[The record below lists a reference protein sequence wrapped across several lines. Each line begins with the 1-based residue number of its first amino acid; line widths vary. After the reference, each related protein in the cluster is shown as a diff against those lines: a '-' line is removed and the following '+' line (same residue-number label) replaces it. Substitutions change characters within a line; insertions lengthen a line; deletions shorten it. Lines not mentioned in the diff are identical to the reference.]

1 MEDVIKHYMWK
12 DADKVLFAPPN
23 GVDIEA
29 RFSGLRYSSC
39 TGLNDKGKRTN
50 IHIEKS
56 AISETLRVWQGDEVI
71 REATTIVFTLYFIG
85 ADRQNAYDRFCK
97 YVSNGK
103 IHYWD
108 TKRKKEAYLVLVDQ
122 IKPKEDTYKGSVPY
136 ILAEFKFQNLW
147 GECETKDITDFL

>member
-1 MEDVIKHYMWK
+1 MADTVKHFMWK
-12 DADKVLFAPPN
+12 DKDKSLCAPPN
-23 GVDIEA
+23 GVDMEF
-29 RFSGLRYSSC
+29 RFNGLKYSSC

-50 IHIEKS
+50 IYMEKS
-56 AISETLRVWQGDEVI
+56 ATSDTLRVWQGDEVI

-85 ADRQNAYDRFCK
+85 ADRQSVYDRFCE

-103 IHYWD
+103 IYYWD

-147 GECETKDITDFL
+147 GECKTKEYTES

>member
-1 MEDVIKHYMWK
+1 MGDTIKHYMWK
-12 DADKVLFAPPN
+12 DDDKSEFGPN
-23 GVDIEA
+23 SGNDIETKYN
-29 RFSGLRYSSC
+29 GLKYSAC

-50 IHIEKS
+50 IYIEKS
-56 AISETLRVWQGDEVI
+56 AISDTLRVWQGTEVV
-71 REATTIVFTLYFIG
+71 REATTIVFTLYFTG
-85 ADRQNAYDRFCK
+85 AHRQNIYDDFCD

-136 ILAEFKFQNLW
+136 ILAEFKFQNLF
-147 GECETKDITDFL
+147 GECKTRDITEF